1 MGRTIMNALERTLI
15 EKAGNDNGFEH
26 SVEQDIFTVTLA
38 SARHKAQAHVAVFP
52 GGYIVRFHP
61 ASPALLPELQRSRGQ
76 SSTSDEGFFRE
87 TSLADLGRL
96 LRRAANLSQ
105 ALPSQALEDY
115 EAAVEN
121 ELATLPA
128 GLGGTEV
135 ERTVRQ
141 RIGQDR
147 FRAALFDYWGRSC
160 AVTGVT
166 LPEVLRASHTKPW
179 AECDS
184 DAERLDVFNGFLLIA
199 NLDAL
204 FDRFLISFDD
214 RGQLLVSPRLTDRQ
228 TVQLGIHSVLKLRWF
243 TDAHRN
249 YLAFHRARFQS
260 LIGVSISVPT
270 NPGGELPL

>member
-1 MGRTIMNALERTLI
+1 MNPLERTLI
-15 EKAGNDNGFEH
+15 EKAGHDNGFEY
-26 SVEQDIFTVTLA
+26 SKGLDVLKVTLA
-38 SARHKAQAHVAVFP
+38 SARHRTQAQVAMASGDYV
-52 GGYIVRFHP
+52 VRFHP
-61 ASPALLPELQRSRGQ
+61 ASPALLPELQRSYWQ
-76 SSTSDEGFFRE
+76 SSTIDGALFKEA
-87 TSLADLGRL
+87 SLAGLGKL

-115 EAAVEN
+115 GVAVEK

-128 GLGGTEV
+128 GLGGTEI

-147 FRAALFDYWGRSC
+147 FRAALFDYWSGSC
-160 AVTGVT
+160 AVTGVA

-214 RGQLLVSPRLTDRQ
+214 GGQLIVSPRLTHKQ
-228 TVQLGIHSVLKLRWF
+228 TDQLGIHRVLKLRWF
-243 TDAHRN
+243 TDTHRK
-249 YLAFHRARFQS
+249 YVAFHRARFQLLVEAS
-260 LIGVSISVPT
+260 FSVSADR
-270 NPGGELPL
+270 GGDLS